1 MLPHSGGR
9 GDGPPGS
16 RDQQHDPVTLP
27 DLAAPQN
34 LNAKFLRD
42 NNLFASPLLL
52 PRANQRFPCI
62 PNNLPR
68 KKNFNTPIATKKPG
82 REHSRVVKYNAI
94 AILCIGREIA
104 KHAIL
109 KRAFRAVD
117 HQHPRA
123 VAFGK
128 WLLRNQF
135 FRQFVIEIGNP
146 HSSRLKEDVDPR
158 HRNFVR

>member
-1 MLPHSGGR
+1 MPNLFKHFKQIAWSVQSNGPLPE
-9 GDGPPGS
+9 
-16 RDQQHDPVTLP
+16 
-27 DLAAPQN
+27 LAAPQN

-42 NNLFASPLLL
+42 NNLFASPQLL

-62 PNNLPR
+62 PNKLPR
-68 KKNFNTPIATKKPG
+68 QKNLNAPVTTKKPG

-94 AILCIGREIA
+94 ASLCIRREIA

-109 KRAFRAVD
+109 KRAFSAVD

-135 FRQFVIEIGNP
+135 FRQFVIKIGNL
-146 HSSRLKEDVDPR
+146 HSSRLKEDVDSR
-158 HRNFVR
+158 HRNFMR